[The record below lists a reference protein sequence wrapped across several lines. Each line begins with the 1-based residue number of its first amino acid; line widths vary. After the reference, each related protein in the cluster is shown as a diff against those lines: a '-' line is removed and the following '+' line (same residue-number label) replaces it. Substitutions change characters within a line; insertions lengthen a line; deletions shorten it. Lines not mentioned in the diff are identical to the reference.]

1 MANISDAVSQAA
13 RLGEV
18 RFADFTAQLVREVF
32 EAILQTNVAQTQSY
46 LDIVERVSQ
55 SLATFIS
62 TSKDGIGAASLALGA
77 IP

>member
-32 EAILQTNVAQTQSY
+32 EAILQTNVAQT
-46 LDIVERVSQ
+46 
-55 SLATFIS
+55 
-62 TSKDGIGAASLALGA
+62 
-77 IP
+77 